1 MFISYQIISDIENKK
16 EREVN
21 RLKAEL
27 KEKLKLCK
35 TEEEKQQVKT
45 LLICFCSNRICI
57 SYNYGDA
64 KRAEMLLQF
73 RCRNFY

>member
-1 MFISYQIISDIENKK
+1 MFKNCYFILSCTFQIISDIENKK

-35 TEEEKQQVKT
+35 TEEEKQQVDY
-45 LLICFCSNRICI
+45 CS
-57 SYNYGDA
+57 
-64 KRAEMLLQF
+64 AEHDVTF
-73 RCRNFY
+73 